1 MLATRKQARDSLNAI
16 KTDAELREVIDSLR
30 LSDEEKKV
38 AYCAFGR
45 FWTRQKIALEFGYS
59 KRQVNRMMAR
69 IYDCIA

>member
-1 MLATRKQARDSLNAI
+1 MLATRKQARDALQAI

-30 LSDEEKKV
+30 LSDEEKQV
-38 AYCAFGR
+38 AYCAFGK

-69 IYDCIA
+69 IYDRIA